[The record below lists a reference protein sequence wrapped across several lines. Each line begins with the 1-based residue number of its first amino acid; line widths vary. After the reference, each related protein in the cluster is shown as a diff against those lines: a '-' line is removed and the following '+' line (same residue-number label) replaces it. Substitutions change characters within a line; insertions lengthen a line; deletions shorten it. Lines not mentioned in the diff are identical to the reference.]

1 MAIQRPEAVLIV
13 DDDDHYVRALT
24 RQLRELGFPFVYR
37 AASAG
42 QAIAM
47 LQRVHPTLVLT
58 DMVMECQVSGR
69 DLIEMAQR
77 LGASVAV
84 VSEQPGLHEQ
94 HLGVR
99 LQRKSDLQGGAL
111 EGLVFELIEG
121 ARRRSRDVMR
131 ATEQV
136 A

>member
-13 DDDDHYVRALT
+13 DDDDPYVRSLT

-47 LQRVHPTLVLT
+47 LQRVHPTLVLM
-58 DMVMECQVSGR
+58 DMVMESQLSGR
-69 DLIEMAQR
+69 NLIEMAQR

-84 VSEQPGLHEQ
+84 VSGQAGLHEQ
-94 HLGVR
+94 DLGVR
-99 LQRKSDLQGGAL
+99 LQHKSDLQGRAL

-121 ARRRSRDVMR
+121 ARRRSRDSVR
-131 ATEQV
+131 ATERV